1 MTYLGFLWLVR
12 GGVETLFFS
21 RFRRSKKGVGS
32 VVGAVF
38 VILIILSGF
47 VFYQI
52 ALLTMNNY
60 NRVTDEMNQADW
72 RRANEELTIL
82 GAHVTSSNYLDVTV
96 KNTGSVQ
103 SVIEWIG
110 IFDQSI
116 SPEGQQFFSA
126 NIPVPIGENR
136 TFNSGQEGIFN
147 STFMITPTDHEYLV
161 QLLTKEGNIYFFT
174 LYPAS
179 KADLALSL
187 IAVPATV
194 YQGNN
199 ITLFVTVTNINE
211 YDVIANNLV
220 LDLTVD
226 PTDLT
231 QEISVPDSLT
241 IDSLPPGS
249 STFFTW
255 TYATITGAT
264 EDKPVTFTATLNPDG
279 PSASASVTIKPQPTG
294 SNGQGQITI
303 TGSAATQKYSPSQ
316 WTTLGE
322 TTHLSGTIADLSSSD
337 NNRVSF
343 ESYYTGTE
351 DIINKYVTSN
361 NSNVDGIENIGFM
374 NNFEGM
380 QSEPNGNYA
389 TLTENLT
396 VSPAYTFGNSND
408 GISPVE
414 ITWGQIRG
422 GNFTSGSTATT
433 VSTISFYGE
442 GKTGNAQAKA
452 VILDKSG
459 NILPNGISEPSPIPQ
474 RLE

>member
-1 MTYLGFLWLVR
+1 M
-12 GGVETLFFS
+12 
-21 RFRRSKKGVGS
+21 
-32 VVGAVF
+32 
-38 VILIILSGF
+38 IILSGF

-226 PTDLT
+226 PT
-231 QEISVPDSLT
+231 
-241 IDSLPPGS
+241 
-249 STFFTW
+249 
-255 TYATITGAT
+255 
-264 EDKPVTFTATLNPDG
+264 
-279 PSASASVTIKPQPTG
+279 
-294 SNGQGQITI
+294 
-303 TGSAATQKYSPSQ
+303 
-316 WTTLGE
+316 
-322 TTHLSGTIADLSSSD
+322 
-337 NNRVSF
+337 
-343 ESYYTGTE
+343 
-351 DIINKYVTSN
+351 
-361 NSNVDGIENIGFM
+361 
-374 NNFEGM
+374 
-380 QSEPNGNYA
+380 
-389 TLTENLT
+389 
-396 VSPAYTFGNSND
+396 
-408 GISPVE
+408 
-414 ITWGQIRG
+414 
-422 GNFTSGSTATT
+422 
-433 VSTISFYGE
+433 
-442 GKTGNAQAKA
+442 
-452 VILDKSG
+452 
-459 NILPNGISEPSPIPQ
+459 
-474 RLE
+474 